1 MEMLRDT
8 QLNRVSEE
16 SLTGCIKPFD
26 GSGNV
31 ATWLKKVELVARIK
45 KIEDEPTL
53 IPLHLEGTAFEV
65 YEQMEETQ
73 QLDAAAIKRC
83 LREAFGK
90 DKFAAYD
97 AFRQRSWNPNEAV
110 DAFLSDLR
118 RLAGLAGIK
127 SDEIICLAFV
137 CGLPPDVSSQLRATA
152 RIGEADLQTIL
163 EIARVLMDERVQG
176 AFAAGRPMRH
186 HVNDSR
192 QKLKCFRCGGDH
204 LARSCRKRVDVRC
217 WRCDQPGHF
226 ARNCI
231 ASASSGNVSGR
242 LPAPAASQ
250 TE

>member
-73 QLDAAAIKRC
+73 QLDAAAIKRR

-97 AFRQRSWNPNEAV
+97 AFRHRSRNPNEAV
-110 DAFLSDLR
+110 YAFLSDLR
-118 RLAGLAGIK
+118 
-127 SDEIICLAFV
+127 
-137 CGLPPDVSSQLRATA
+137 
-152 RIGEADLQTIL
+152 
-163 EIARVLMDERVQG
+163 
-176 AFAAGRPMRH
+176 
-186 HVNDSR
+186 
-192 QKLKCFRCGGDH
+192 
-204 LARSCRKRVDVRC
+204 
-217 WRCDQPGHF
+217 
-226 ARNCI
+226 
-231 ASASSGNVSGR
+231 
-242 LPAPAASQ
+242 
-250 TE
+250 